1 MPAYNCADY
10 IAESIKSVQNQSY
23 RNWELIVADDNSTDG
38 TVDTVRSM
46 AADDNRIH
54 LLETDINLGP
64 AAARNRAI
72 NAAQGDYIAFLDSD
86 DIWYPDK
93 LSRQISFMEQM
104 RK

>member
-1 MPAYNCADY
+1 MIKCRHNIRANRARAAEPQKGDLSGGKAGFNYNAAYNCADY

-38 TVDTVRSM
+38 TVDAVRSM

-64 AAARNRAI
+64 QRRAT
-72 NAAQGDYIAFLDSD
+72 G
-86 DIWYPDK
+86 
-93 LSRQISFMEQM
+93 R
-104 RK
+104 